1 MYEELDRRLVNV
13 LQIDPRA
20 SWAKVGKVLGVSPTT
35 VAHRW
40 QRLVDDGIAWITA
53 CPNLN
58 QQMTAIVE
66 VDCHTES
73 LPQVIKTLCANP
85 MIVSID
91 ETTGD
96 RDLLLTVV
104 APDLPTLSDMVIDWI
119 GGLRGVH
126 GSRSALVT
134 SVVIGSNSWRIDA
147 LSKTEKT
154 LAKGP
159 RPGELW
165 MLPPDDLDRE
175 LAQSLAVDG
184 RTSVTSL
191 ARTLD
196 VPASTLHRRLQ
207 KLLTNRQIELR
218 CDVAP
223 ELGGWSLECT
233 WTATIPLNHK
243 TRVPELLRQQSGLRS
258 CMWITGSNNLRVN
271 FRVER
276 QNGIGMI
283 ESAVA
288 EAIPGLAPA
297 ETIMYMRSHKSMG
310 WVLDRDGRTTGEFV
324 CPPLIGAFERAD
336 H

>member
-1 MYEELDRRLVNV
+1 M
-13 LQIDPRA
+13 
-20 SWAKVGKVLGVSPTT
+20 
-35 VAHRW
+35 
-40 QRLVDDGIAWITA
+40 
-53 CPNLN
+53 
-58 QQMTAIVE
+58 
-66 VDCHTES
+66 
-73 LPQVIKTLCANP
+73 
-85 MIVSID
+85 
-91 ETTGD
+91 
-96 RDLLLTVV
+96 
-104 APDLPTLSDMVIDWI
+104 
-119 GGLRGVH
+119 
-126 GSRSALVT
+126 
-134 SVVIGSNSWRIDA
+134 
-147 LSKTEKT
+147 
-154 LAKGP
+154 
-159 RPGELW
+159 
-165 MLPPDDLDRE
+165 DRE

-184 RTSVTSL
+184 RTSATSL

-218 CDVAP
+218 CDVA

-243 TRVPELLRQQSGLRS
+243 TRVLELLRQQSGLRS

-297 ETIMYMRSHKSMG
+297 ETIVYMRSHKSMG

>member
-1 MYEELDRRLVNV
+1 MYEELDRRRVNV

-147 LSKTEKT
+147 LSKTEKI
-154 LAKGP
+154 
-159 RPGELW
+159 
-165 MLPPDDLDRE
+165 
-175 LAQSLAVDG
+175 
-184 RTSVTSL
+184 L
-191 ARTLD
+191 ARGPDQESYGCFLLTTWTGSWLSRSLSMD
-196 VPASTLHRRLQ
+196 VPAPPHLPVPSTSPP
-207 KLLTNRQIELR
+207 
-218 CDVAP
+218 AP
-223 ELGGWSLECT
+223 CIVGC
-233 WTATIPLNHK
+233 
-243 TRVPELLRQQSGLRS
+243 RS
-258 CMWITGSNNLRVN
+258 C
-271 FRVER
+271 
-276 QNGIGMI
+276 
-283 ESAVA
+283 
-288 EAIPGLAPA
+288 
-297 ETIMYMRSHKSMG
+297 
-310 WVLDRDGRTTGEFV
+310 
-324 CPPLIGAFERAD
+324 
-336 H
+336 

>member
-53 CPNLN
+53 CSNLN

-73 LPQVIKTLCANP
+73 LPQVIKTLCANL

-147 LSKTEKT
+147 LSKAEKI
-154 LAKGP
+154 LARGH

-175 LAQSLAVDG
+175 LAQELAVDG
-184 RTSVTSL
+184 RTSATSL

-196 VPASTLHRRLQ
+196 VPASTLRRRLQ

-243 TRVPELLRQQSGLRS
+243 TRVLELLRQQSGLRS

-276 QNGIGMI
+276 QSGIGMI

-297 ETIMYMRSHKSMG
+297 ETIVYMRSHKSMG
-310 WVLDRDGRTTGEFV
+310 WVLDRDGRATGEFV

>member
-73 LPQVIKTLCANP
+73 LPQVIKTLCANL

-147 LSKTEKT
+147 LSKAEKI
-154 LAKGP
+154 LARGH

-175 LAQSLAVDG
+175 LAQELAVDG
-184 RTSVTSL
+184 RTSATSL

-196 VPASTLHRRLQ
+196 IPASTLHRRLQ

-243 TRVPELLRQQSGLRS
+243 TRVLELLRQQSALRS

-297 ETIMYMRSHKSMG
+297 ETIVYMRSHKAMG
-310 WVLDRDGRTTGEFV
+310 WILDQKGRATGEFV
-324 CPPLIGAFERAD
+324 CPPLIGGSKRAD

>member
-53 CPNLN
+53 CSNLN

-73 LPQVIKTLCANP
+73 LPQVIKTLCANL

-147 LSKTEKT
+147 LSKAEKI
-154 LAKGP
+154 LARGH

-175 LAQSLAVDG
+175 LAQELAVDG
-184 RTSVTSL
+184 RTSATSL

-243 TRVPELLRQQSGLRS
+243 TRVLELLRQQSGLRS

-276 QNGIGMI
+276 QSGIGMI

-297 ETIMYMRSHKSMG
+297 ETIVYMRSHKSMG
-310 WVLDRDGRTTGEFV
+310 WVLDRDGRATGEFV

>member
-1 MYEELDRRLVNV
+1 
-13 LQIDPRA
+13 
-20 SWAKVGKVLGVSPTT
+20 
-35 VAHRW
+35 
-40 QRLVDDGIAWITA
+40 
-53 CPNLN
+53 
-58 QQMTAIVE
+58 
-66 VDCHTES
+66 
-73 LPQVIKTLCANP
+73 

-147 LSKTEKT
+147 LSKAEKI
-154 LAKGP
+154 LARGP

-184 RTSVTSL
+184 RTSATSL

-218 CDVAP
+218 CDVA

-243 TRVPELLRQQSGLRS
+243 TRVLELLRQQSGLRS
-258 CMWITGSNNLRVN
+258 CMWITGSSNLRVN

-297 ETIMYMRSHKSMG
+297 ETIVYMRSHKSMG

>member
-104 APDLPTLSDMVIDWI
+104 APDLSTLSDMV
-119 GGLRGVH
+119 
-126 GSRSALVT
+126 
-134 SVVIGSNSWRIDA
+134 
-147 LSKTEKT
+147 LS
-154 LAKGP
+154 
-159 RPGELW
+159 
-165 MLPPDDLDRE
+165 
-175 LAQSLAVDG
+175 
-184 RTSVTSL
+184 
-191 ARTLD
+191 
-196 VPASTLHRRLQ
+196 
-207 KLLTNRQIELR
+207 
-218 CDVAP
+218 
-223 ELGGWSLECT
+223 
-233 WTATIPLNHK
+233 
-243 TRVPELLRQQSGLRS
+243 
-258 CMWITGSNNLRVN
+258 
-271 FRVER
+271 
-276 QNGIGMI
+276 
-283 ESAVA
+283 
-288 EAIPGLAPA
+288 
-297 ETIMYMRSHKSMG
+297 
-310 WVLDRDGRTTGEFV
+310 
-324 CPPLIGAFERAD
+324 LI
-336 H
+336 HI

>member
-53 CPNLN
+53 CSNLN

-73 LPQVIKTLCANP
+73 LPQVIKTLCANL

-147 LSKTEKT
+147 LSKAEKI
-154 LAKGP
+154 LARGH

-165 MLPPDDLDRE
+165 MLPPDDLDWE
-175 LAQSLAVDG
+175 LAQELAVDG
-184 RTSVTSL
+184 RTSATSL

-243 TRVPELLRQQSGLRS
+243 TRVLELLRQQSGLRS

-276 QNGIGMI
+276 QSGIGMI

-297 ETIMYMRSHKSMG
+297 ETIVYMRSHKSMG
-310 WVLDRDGRTTGEFV
+310 WVLDRDGRATGEFV

>member
-1 MYEELDRRLVNV
+1 
-13 LQIDPRA
+13 
-20 SWAKVGKVLGVSPTT
+20 
-35 VAHRW
+35 
-40 QRLVDDGIAWITA
+40 
-53 CPNLN
+53 
-58 QQMTAIVE
+58 
-66 VDCHTES
+66 
-73 LPQVIKTLCANP
+73 

-147 LSKTEKT
+147 LSKTEKI
-154 LAKGP
+154 LARGP

-184 RTSVTSL
+184 RTSATSL

-243 TRVPELLRQQSGLRS
+243 TRVLELLRQQSGLRS

-297 ETIMYMRSHKSMG
+297 ETIVYMRSHKSMG
-310 WVLDRDGRTTGEFV
+310 WVLDRDGRATGEFV

>member
-73 LPQVIKTLCANP
+73 LPQVIKTLCANL

-126 GSRSALVT
+126 DSRSALVT

-147 LSKTEKT
+147 LSKTEKI
-154 LAKGP
+154 LARGP

-184 RTSVTSL
+184 RTSATSL

-196 VPASTLHRRLQ
+196 VPASTLHRRLR

-243 TRVPELLRQQSGLRS
+243 TRVLELLRQQSGLRS

-297 ETIMYMRSHKSMG
+297 ETIVYMRSHKSMG

>member
-1 MYEELDRRLVNV
+1 MR
-13 LQIDPRA
+13 
-20 SWAKVGKVLGVSPTT
+20 S
-35 VAHRW
+35 
-40 QRLVDDGIAWITA
+40 
-53 CPNLN
+53 
-58 QQMTAIVE
+58 TAIPRV
-66 VDCHTES
+66 S
-73 LPQVIKTLCANP
+73 PQVIKTLCANP

-147 LSKTEKT
+147 LSKAEKI
-154 LAKGP
+154 LARGP

-184 RTSVTSL
+184 RTSATSL

-218 CDVAP
+218 CDVA

-243 TRVPELLRQQSGLRS
+243 TRVLELLRQQSGLRS

-297 ETIMYMRSHKSMG
+297 ETIVYMRSHKSMG
-310 WVLDRDGRTTGEFV
+310 WVLDRDGRATGEFV

>member
-53 CPNLN
+53 CSNLN

-73 LPQVIKTLCANP
+73 LPQVIKTLCANL

-147 LSKTEKT
+147 LSKAEKI
-154 LAKGP
+154 LARGH

-175 LAQSLAVDG
+175 LAQELAVDG
-184 RTSVTSL
+184 RISATSL

-243 TRVPELLRQQSGLRS
+243 TRVLELLRQQSGLRS

-276 QNGIGMI
+276 QSGIGMI

-297 ETIMYMRSHKSMG
+297 ETIVYMRSHKSMG
-310 WVLDRDGRTTGEFV
+310 WVLDRDGRATGEFV

>member
-1 MYEELDRRLVNV
+1 MYEKLDRRLVNV

-20 SWAKVGKVLGVSPTT
+20 SWAKVGKILGVSPTT

-85 MIVSID
+85 MIVSVD

-126 GSRSALVT
+126 GSHSALVT
-134 SVVIGSNSWRIDA
+134 SVVIDSDSWRIDA

-154 LAKGP
+154 LARGP
-159 RPGELW
+159 DQESCGCY
-165 MLPPDDLDRE
+165 LP
-175 LAQSLAVDG
+175 
-184 RTSVTSL
+184 T
-191 ARTLD
+191 
-196 VPASTLHRRLQ
+196 
-207 KLLTNRQIELR
+207 
-218 CDVAP
+218 
-223 ELGGWSLECT
+223 T
-233 WTATIPLNHK
+233 WTGSWLGCLLSMDVLAPPHLLVLSTSPLA
-243 TRVPELLRQQSGLRS
+243 LCIAGCRS
-258 CMWITGSNNLRVN
+258 C
-271 FRVER
+271 
-276 QNGIGMI
+276 
-283 ESAVA
+283 
-288 EAIPGLAPA
+288 
-297 ETIMYMRSHKSMG
+297 
-310 WVLDRDGRTTGEFV
+310 
-324 CPPLIGAFERAD
+324 
-336 H
+336 

>member
-53 CPNLN
+53 CSNLN

-73 LPQVIKTLCANP
+73 LPQVIKTLCANL

-126 GSRSALVT
+126 GLRSALVT

-147 LSKTEKT
+147 LSKAEKI
-154 LAKGP
+154 LARGH

-175 LAQSLAVDG
+175 LAQELAVDG
-184 RTSVTSL
+184 RTSATSL

-243 TRVPELLRQQSGLRS
+243 TRVLELLRQQSGLRS

-276 QNGIGMI
+276 QSGIGMI

-297 ETIMYMRSHKSMG
+297 ETIVYMRSHKSMG
-310 WVLDRDGRTTGEFV
+310 WVLDRDGRATGEFV

>member
-20 SWAKVGKVLGVSPTT
+20 TWAKVGKVLGVSPTT

-85 MIVSID
+85 MIVSVD

-134 SVVIGSNSWRIDA
+134 SVVIGSDTWHINA
-147 LSKTEKT
+147 LNKSEKI
-154 LAKGP
+154 LARGP
-159 RPGELW
+159 QSGELW

-175 LAQSLAVDG
+175 LAQLLAADG
-184 RTSVTSL
+184 RASATSL

-196 VPASTLHRRLQ
+196 IPASTLHHQ
-207 KLLTNRQIELR
+207 
-218 CDVAP
+218 P
-223 ELGGWSLECT
+223 ED
-233 WTATIPLNHK
+233 
-243 TRVPELLRQQSGLRS
+243 
-258 CMWITGSNNLRVN
+258 
-271 FRVER
+271 
-276 QNGIGMI
+276 
-283 ESAVA
+283 
-288 EAIPGLAPA
+288 PA
-297 ETIMYMRSHKSMG
+297 QM
-310 WVLDRDGRTTGEFV
+310 
-324 CPPLIGAFERAD
+324 
-336 H
+336 

>member
-147 LSKTEKT
+147 LSKAEKI
-154 LAKGP
+154 LARGH

-175 LAQSLAVDG
+175 LAQ
-184 RTSVTSL
+184 
-191 ARTLD
+191 
-196 VPASTLHRRLQ
+196 
-207 KLLTNRQIELR
+207 
-218 CDVAP
+218 
-223 ELGGWSLECT
+223 
-233 WTATIPLNHK
+233 
-243 TRVPELLRQQSGLRS
+243 
-258 CMWITGSNNLRVN
+258 
-271 FRVER
+271 
-276 QNGIGMI
+276 
-283 ESAVA
+283 
-288 EAIPGLAPA
+288 
-297 ETIMYMRSHKSMG
+297 
-310 WVLDRDGRTTGEFV
+310 
-324 CPPLIGAFERAD
+324 
-336 H
+336 

>member
-20 SWAKVGKVLGVSPTT
+20 TWAKVGKVLGVSPTT

-85 MIVSID
+85 MIVSVD

-134 SVVIGSNSWRIDA
+134 SVVIGSDTWHINA
-147 LSKTEKT
+147 LNKSEKI
-154 LAKGP
+154 LARGP
-159 RPGELW
+159 QSGELW

-175 LAQSLAVDG
+175 LAQLLAADG
-184 RTSVTSL
+184 RASATFL

-196 VPASTLHRRLQ
+196 IPASTLHRRLQ
-207 KLLTNRQIELR
+207 KLLTNRKIQLR
-218 CDVAP
+218 CDVSP
-223 ELGGWSLECT
+223 ELGGWNLECT

-243 TRVPELLRQQSGLRS
+243 TRVLELLRQQPALRS
-258 CMWITGSNNLRVN
+258 CMWITGNNNLRVN
-271 FRVER
+271 VRVER

-283 ESAVA
+283 ESAIA
-288 EAIPGLAPA
+288 EVIPGLAPA
-297 ETIMYMRSHKSMG
+297 ETIVYMRSHKSMG
-310 WVLDRDGRTTGEFV
+310 WILGRTGRATGEFI
-324 CPPLIGAFERAD
+324 CPPLIGDHERGD

>member
-126 GSRSALVT
+126 GSHSALVT
-134 SVVIGSNSWRIDA
+134 SVVIDSDSWRIDA

-154 LAKGP
+154 LARGP
-159 RPGELW
+159 DQESCGCY
-165 MLPPDDLDRE
+165 LP
-175 LAQSLAVDG
+175 
-184 RTSVTSL
+184 T
-191 ARTLD
+191 
-196 VPASTLHRRLQ
+196 
-207 KLLTNRQIELR
+207 
-218 CDVAP
+218 
-223 ELGGWSLECT
+223 T
-233 WTATIPLNHK
+233 WTGSWLGCLLSMDVLAPPHLLVLSTSPLA
-243 TRVPELLRQQSGLRS
+243 LCIAGCRS
-258 CMWITGSNNLRVN
+258 C
-271 FRVER
+271 
-276 QNGIGMI
+276 
-283 ESAVA
+283 
-288 EAIPGLAPA
+288 
-297 ETIMYMRSHKSMG
+297 
-310 WVLDRDGRTTGEFV
+310 
-324 CPPLIGAFERAD
+324 
-336 H
+336 

>member
-1 MYEELDRRLVNV
+1 
-13 LQIDPRA
+13 
-20 SWAKVGKVLGVSPTT
+20 
-35 VAHRW
+35 
-40 QRLVDDGIAWITA
+40 
-53 CPNLN
+53 
-58 QQMTAIVE
+58 MTAIVE

-73 LPQVIKTLCANP
+73 LPQVIKTLCANL

-147 LSKTEKT
+147 LSKAEKI
-154 LAKGP
+154 LARGH

-175 LAQSLAVDG
+175 LAQELAVDG
-184 RTSVTSL
+184 RTSATSL

-196 VPASTLHRRLQ
+196 IPASTLHRRLQ

-243 TRVPELLRQQSGLRS
+243 TRVLELLRQQSGLRS

-276 QNGIGMI
+276 QSGIGMI

-297 ETIMYMRSHKSMG
+297 ETIVYMRSHKSMG
-310 WVLDRDGRTTGEFV
+310 WVLDRGGRATGEFV